1 MAYRSSGRFGQALTR
16 LDTPP
21 RSRRHH
27 PDSTIALATQLESHQ
42 KDIPVFQAEAE
53 SSTNPALKAFARK
66 TLPTLQEHLRRA
78 EALSKAE

>member
-27 PDSTIALATQLESHQ
+27 PDSTIALAGTPDERVVREAVAEEGY
-42 KDIPVFQAEAE
+42 KVQAA
-53 SSTNPALKAFARK
+53 A
-66 TLPTLQEHLRRA
+66 
-78 EALSKAE
+78 